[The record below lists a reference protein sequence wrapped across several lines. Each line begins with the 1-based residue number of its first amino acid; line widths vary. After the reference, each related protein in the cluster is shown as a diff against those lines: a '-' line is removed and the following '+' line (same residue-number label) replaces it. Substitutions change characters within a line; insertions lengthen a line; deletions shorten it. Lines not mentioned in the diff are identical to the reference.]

1 MAEPEIIKQQGRET
15 VAQAD
20 RCGRSLRAAFVPSFR
35 AMMQSYFFATIVLF
49 YLASAATIA
58 VRLFRRQRQTALPP
72 RNLALAL
79 GFAGLLLHAWLLF
92 ENIFRGPGL
101 NLAFFNALS
110 LTSWTVAT
118 LLLISSLTKPVE
130 NLGIVLLPMA
140 AITVLL
146 EASYPAVDFMRQ
158 TTSWPLKI
166 HVLFSML
173 SYSLLTLASVQAVLL
188 AVQDHH
194 LRTRHPGGFVR
205 ALPPLQTMES
215 LLFEM
220 IGAGF
225 VLLTLSLL
233 SGVAFLEDMFAQH
246 LVHKTVLS
254 SLAWVVF
261 GSLLVG
267 RMRYGWRGR
276 TAIIWTLSGFVM
288 LILAYFGS
296 KAVLELILQR

>member
-1 MAEPEIIKQQGRET
+1 
-15 VAQAD
+15 
-20 RCGRSLRAAFVPSFR
+20 
-35 AMMQSYFFATIVLF
+35 MMQSYFAIAAALF
-49 YLASAATIA
+49 YLASAILIA
-58 VRLFRRQRQTALPP
+58 LRLFWRERDSLPS
-72 RNLALAL
+72 RTLALAL
-79 GFAGLLLHAWLLF
+79 GFAALLLHGWLLF
-92 ENIFRGPGL
+92 NNIFRGPGL

-118 LLLISSLTKPVE
+118 LLLVSSLTKPVE
-130 NLGIVLLPMA
+130 NLGIVLLPVA
-140 AITVLL
+140 ALTLIL
-146 EASYPAVDFMRQ
+146 EAHYPSLSFMRQ
-158 TTSWPLKI
+158 EASWPLKI

-173 SYSLLTLASVQAVLL
+173 AYSLLTLASVQAILL
-188 AVQDHH
+188 AVQDHQ
-194 LRTRHPGGFVR
+194 LRTRHPGGFIR

-225 VLLTLSLL
+225 LLLTFALL
-233 SGVAFLEDMFAQH
+233 SGFAFLENMFAQH

-254 SLAWVVF
+254 SLAWLMF
-261 GSLLVG
+261 GGLLVG

-296 KAVLELILQR
+296 KAVLELILHRGPV